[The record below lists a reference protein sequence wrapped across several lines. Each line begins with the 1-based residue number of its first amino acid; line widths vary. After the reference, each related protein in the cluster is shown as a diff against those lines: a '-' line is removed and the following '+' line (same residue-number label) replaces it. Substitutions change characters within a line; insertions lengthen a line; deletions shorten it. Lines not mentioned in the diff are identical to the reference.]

1 MTSCAQGLL
10 RPLASLSAHTTRVT
24 ILRWILPV
32 FALVTLVGVIAWPA
46 FKEMQLIHMSSSSS
60 TPLKVKAVSLTLPT
74 GNQPMELTVSKPE
87 YTGIDENNHP
97 FVITADRVVQK
108 GMAPG
113 TPMNLQKPVA
123 VITMDNTT
131 NENIHV
137 DASTGLYDP
146 VKKTLQL
153 AGPVTVIH
161 SQGYVM
167 NLQDLSADMI
177 KGYMMS
183 PHPVTG
189 NGPGG
194 TLQGE
199 SMEILDRGNDIILK
213 GRSKVVLIPQDKK
226 Q

>member
-1 MTSCAQGLL
+1 M
-10 RPLASLSAHTTRVT
+10 PLIAV
-24 ILRWILPV
+24 
-32 FALVTLVGVIAWPA
+32 VTLIGVIAWPA
-46 FKEMQLIHMSSSSS
+46 FKEMQLTHMSAASS
-60 TPLKVKAVSLTLPT
+60 TPLKVKAVSLTLPQN
-74 GNQPMELTVSKPE
+74 GQPMELHVSKPE
-87 YTGIDENNHP
+87 YSGIDENNHP
-97 FVITADRVVQK
+97 FVITADTVIQK

-123 VITMDNTT
+123 TITMDSTT

-167 NLQDLSADMI
+167 NLQELSADMI
-177 KGYMMS
+177 KGYMVTT
-183 PHPVTG
+183 HPVTG

-194 TLQGE
+194 TLSGE
-199 SMEILDRGNDIILK
+199 SMEIFGNGNDIILK

-226 Q
+226 P